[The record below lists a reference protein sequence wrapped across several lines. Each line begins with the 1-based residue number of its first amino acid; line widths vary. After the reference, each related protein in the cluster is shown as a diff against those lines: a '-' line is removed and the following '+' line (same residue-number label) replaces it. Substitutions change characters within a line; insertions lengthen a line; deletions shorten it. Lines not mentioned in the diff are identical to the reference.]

1 MLFSWLINLTRRSRA
16 PDSALANALYSQGE
30 AAHRAGRHREA
41 AAHLL
46 GAINANPRVAEYH
59 YELGRVMRSL
69 AEPER
74 AITCFRA
81 AIGVDARHRDAHIDI
96 ASVMLGLGNPAAAEQ
111 AARAAL
117 QIDPASV
124 PAHVNLGGA
133 LEEQG
138 RFGEAAE
145 SYRAALAIQADFV
158 PALCNLS
165 TICLQLGEV
174 DEAARHAEHAV
185 RIAPQ
190 DAVVHLRRASVLLEM
205 RRPHD
210 AAESFREALRL
221 QPACV
226 QARTGVGYALDIQG
240 DLDGAL
246 AQYQLAL
253 ETDPA
258 DVQAHLNRATI
269 RLAREDY
276 VLGWEEYEWRLRS
289 ASHAALYARFNHPL
303 WDGAPLA
310 GRRVLIYGEQ
320 GLGDEIMFASCI
332 PEAIAQA
339 AHCVIDC
346 EPRLAGMFRRSF
358 PQATVHAGKQTDAVD
373 WLADAGDIDVR
384 IPSGS
389 LPLRL
394 RRSPDSFPRH
404 QGYLRADP
412 ERIAVWRE
420 RLRQL
425 GPGLKVGL
433 SWRGGVPQTGR
444 GSRSIPLADLLP
456 VLRVAGAT
464 FVNLQYNRGGGE
476 LATLRER
483 HEVEIL
489 DWPQAVDDYEDTAAL
504 ACALDLTVSVCTALV
519 DLCGALGRPVW
530 VLAPV
535 RSDFRYGLSGETMR
549 WYPSVRMF
557 RQSTYGDWAPV
568 IASVAEALKKK
579 AAG

>member
-1 MLFSWLINLTRRSRA
+1 MFRWLINLTRRSRA

-30 AAHRAGRHREA
+30 AAHRAGRHQEA
-41 AAHLL
+41 ATHLL
-46 GAINANPRVAEYH
+46 GAIHANPHIAEYH

-81 AIGVDARHRDAHIDI
+81 AIDVDPRHRDAHIDV
-96 ASVMLGLGNPAAAEQ
+96 ASVMLGLGNPATAEQ
-111 AARAAL
+111 AARSAL
-117 QIDPASV
+117 QIDPGSV
-124 PAHVNLGGA
+124 AAHANLGGA
-133 LEEQG
+133 LEGQG
-138 RFGEAAE
+138 RFGEAAG
-145 SYRAALAIQADFV
+145 SYRAALALQPDFV

-165 TICLQLGEV
+165 TVCLQLGEV
-174 DEAARHAEHAV
+174 DEASRHTEHAL

-205 RRPHD
+205 RRPRD
-210 AAESFREALRL
+210 AADSFREALRL
-221 QPACV
+221 QPGSV
-226 QARTGVGYALDIQG
+226 QARSGVGYALDIQG

-246 AQYQLAL
+246 AQYQQAL
-253 ETDPA
+253 DADPA
-258 DVQAHLNRATI
+258 DVQTHLNRATI

-276 VLGWEEYEWRLRS
+276 IRGWEEYEWRLRS
-289 ASHAALYARFNHPL
+289 PSHAALYARFNQPM

-310 GRRVLIYGEQ
+310 GRRILIYGEQ
-320 GLGDEIMFASCI
+320 GLGDEILFASCI
-332 PEAIAQA
+332 PDVIARA

-358 PQATVHAGKQTDAVD
+358 TQATVHAGKQTGPVD
-373 WLADAGDIDVR
+373 WLADAGAIDAR

-389 LPLRL
+389 LPLHL
-394 RRSPDSFPRH
+394 RRSPDAFPQH

-412 ERIAVWRE
+412 GRISAWRE
-420 RLRQL
+420 RLRQT

-456 VLRVAGAT
+456 LLRVPGAT
-464 FVNLQYNRGGGE
+464 FVNLQYNRGAGE
-476 LATLRER
+476 LAVLRER
-483 HEVEIL
+483 HGVDIH
-489 DWPQAVDDYEDTAAL
+489 DWPEAIGDYEDTAAL

-549 WYPSVRMF
+549 WYPSARVF
-557 RQSTYGDWAPV
+557 RQSNYGDWTPV
-568 IASVAEALKKK
+568 IASAAAALAK

>member
-1 MLFSWLINLTRRSRA
+1 MFRWLINLIRRSRA
-16 PDSALANALYSQGE
+16 PDSALANVLYSQGE

-46 GAINANPRVAEYH
+46 GAINANPGVAEYH

-74 AITCFRA
+74 AVTCFRA
-81 AIGVDARHRDAHIDI
+81 AIDVDPRHRDAHIDI

-117 QIDPASV
+117 QIDPGSV
-124 PAHVNLGGA
+124 PAHANLGGA
-133 LEEQG
+133 LEDQG
-138 RFGEAAE
+138 RFGEAAG
-145 SYRAALAIQADFV
+145 SFRAALAIQPDFV

-174 DEAARHAEHAV
+174 DEAARYTEHAV

-190 DAVVHLRRASVLLEM
+190 EAVAHLRRASVLLEM
-205 RRPHD
+205 RRPQD
-210 AAESFREALRL
+210 AADSFREALRL
-221 QPACV
+221 QPGSV
-226 QARTGVGYALDIQG
+226 QARSGVGYALDIQG

-246 AQYQLAL
+246 FQYQKAL
-253 ETDPA
+253 EIDPA
-258 DVQAHLNRATI
+258 DVQTHLNRATI
-269 RLAREDY
+269 RLVREDY
-276 VLGWEEYEWRLRS
+276 VRGWEEYEFRLRS
-289 ASHAALYARFNHPL
+289 PSHAALYARFSHPM

-310 GRRVLIYGEQ
+310 GRRILIYGEQ
-320 GLGDEIMFASCI
+320 GLGDEVMFASCI
-332 PEAIAQA
+332 PDLIVQA

-358 PQATVHAGKQTDAVD
+358 PQATVHAGKQTDPVD
-373 WLADAGDIDVR
+373 WLADAGAIDVS

-389 LPLRL
+389 LPLHL
-394 RRSPDSFPRH
+394 RRSPDAFPPHR
-404 QGYLRADP
+404 GYLRADP
-412 ERIAVWRE
+412 ERISVWRE
-420 RLRQL
+420 RLQQL

-456 VLRVAGAT
+456 VLRVPGAT
-464 FVNLQYNRGGGE
+464 FVNLQYNRGSGE

-483 HEVEIL
+483 HGVDIH
-489 DWPQAVDDYEDTAAL
+489 DWPEAIDDYDETAAL
-504 ACALDLTVSVCTALV
+504 ACALDMTVSVCTALV

-530 VLAPV
+530 VMAPV
-535 RSDFRYGLSGETMR
+535 RSDFRYGLAGDTMR

-568 IASVAEALKKK
+568 IASVAAALKN
-579 AAG
+579 AA